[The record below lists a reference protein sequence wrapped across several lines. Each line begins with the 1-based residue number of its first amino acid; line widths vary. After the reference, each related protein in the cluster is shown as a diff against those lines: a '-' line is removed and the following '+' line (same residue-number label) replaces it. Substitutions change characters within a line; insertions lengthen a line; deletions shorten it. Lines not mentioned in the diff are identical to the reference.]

1 MSSLIADP
9 GVEIA
14 AEVSGAPVVPEVLAV
29 KNQIGRRARLGRPA
43 PPPSGEATEIVHLL
57 DAFKKVTEWWTTPSS
72 NPLLNAYRSARNRR
86 KITFCPYTI
95 RDGVRVP
102 QSSKGRSAAEEVLA
116 AKSITLE
123 DGAHVVTVEL
133 CYSEVSTRGSGIMLV
148 PTVTPLTIGCDVD
161 LLDQIPDHL
170 RFAVKGAGVAGL
182 SEVVLHIYGVE
193 ERELLSASGLTAAPA
208 QMNETIVIKLS

>member
-116 AKSITLE
+116 ATS
-123 DGAHVVTVEL
+123 VTFAAGVYTALIEL
-133 CYSEVSTRGSGIMLV
+133 CYSEVSTRGSGITLA
-148 PTVTPLTIGCDVD
+148 PTVDSLTVGCAVTSVNDM
-161 LLDQIPDHL
+161 PDYVEIN
-170 RFAVKGAGVAGL
+170 FTVPSGL

>member
-57 DAFKKVTEWWTTPSS
+57 DALKKVTEWWTTPSS

-116 AKSITLE
+116 AKS
-123 DGAHVVTVEL
+123 VTFAAGVYTALIEL
-133 CYSEVSTRGSGIMLV
+133 CYSEVSTRGSGIILA
-148 PTVTPLTIGCDVD
+148 PTVDSLTVGCTVTNVNYM
-161 LLDQIPDHL
+161 PDYVEIN
-170 RFAVKGAGVAGL
+170 FTVPSGL

-193 ERELLSASGLTAAPA
+193 ERELLSASGLTAALA